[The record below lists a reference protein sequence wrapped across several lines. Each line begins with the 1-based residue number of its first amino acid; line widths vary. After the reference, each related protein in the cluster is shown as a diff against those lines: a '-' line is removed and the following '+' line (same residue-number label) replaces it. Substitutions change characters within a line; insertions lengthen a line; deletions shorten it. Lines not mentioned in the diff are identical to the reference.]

1 MLACA
6 APGHFLDV
14 LAFLLAVP
22 AWSLLQGWLSSRR

>member
-22 AWSLLQGWLSSRR
+22 VWSLLQSWLRFRR